1 MTQIRVDCFSVSADG
16 FGAGPAQSL
25 AHPLGQ
31 GGERLAEWL
40 FPTRS
45 FRARVLGQA
54 DGETGVDESF
64 AASGFENLGAWILG
78 RNMFSPLRGPW
89 ADESWRGWWGETP
102 PYGVPVF
109 VLTHH
114 ARPSLEMQ
122 GGTVFHFV
130 TEGFEAAL
138 AQARRAAAGRDVRIG
153 GGAAT
158 LRHGLS
164 AGLIDTL
171 HIAQSPVLLGAGEPL
186 WAGLDLPA
194 LGYRLAESVAGERA
208 THLRIVRA

>member
-1 MTQIRVDCFSVSADG
+1 MTQIRVDCYSISADG
-16 FGAGPAQSL
+16 FAAGPAQSL
-25 AHPLGQ
+25 EHPLGR
-31 GGERLAEWL
+31 GGERLAAWL

-45 FRARVLGQA
+45 FRTRVLGQP
-54 DGETGVDESF
+54 DGETGVDEGF
-64 AASGFENLGAWILG
+64 AARGFENLGAWILG

-130 TEGFEAAL
+130 TQGFAAAL
-138 AQARRAAAGRDVRIG
+138 QQARAAAAGRDVRIG

-158 LRHGLS
+158 LRQYLQ
-164 AGLIDTL
+164 AGLIDRL
-171 HIAQSPVLLGAGEPL
+171 HIAQSPVLLGQGELL

-194 LGYRLAESVAGERA
+194 LGYRIREVVAGERA
-208 THLRIVRA
+208 THLRIERG

>member
-1 MTQIRVDCFSVSADG
+1 MTQIRVDCYSISADG

-25 AHPLGQ
+25 EHPLGR
-31 GGERLAEWL
+31 GGEQLAAWL

-45 FRARVLGQA
+45 FRSRVLDQP
-54 DGETGVDESF
+54 DGETGVDEGF
-64 AASGFENLGAWILG
+64 AARGFENLGAWILG

-89 ADESWRGWWGETP
+89 ADESWRGWWGDTP

-130 TEGFEAAL
+130 TQGFEAAL
-138 AQARRAAAGRDVRIG
+138 QQARAAAAGRDVRIG

-158 LRHGLS
+158 LRQYLQ
-164 AGLIDTL
+164 AGLIDRL
-171 HIAQSPVLLGAGEPL
+171 HIAQSPVLLGQGEPL

-194 LGYRLAESVAGERA
+194 LGYRLAEVVPGERA
-208 THLRIVRA
+208 THLRIERG

>member
-1 MTQIRVDCFSVSADG
+1 MTQIRVDCYSNYDDG
-16 FGAGPAQSL
+16 IGAGPAQSL
-25 AHPLGQ
+25 EHPLGRDA
-31 GGERLAEWL
+31 ERLAAWL

-45 FRARVLGQA
+45 FRSRVLGQP
-54 DGETGVDESF
+54 DGETGVDEGF
-64 AASGFENLGAWILG
+64 AARGFENLGAWILG

-89 ADESWRGWWGETP
+89 ADESWRGWWGDTP

-130 TEGFEAAL
+130 TQGFTAAL
-138 AQARRAAAGRDVRIG
+138 QQARAAAAGRDVRIG

-158 LRHGLS
+158 LRQYLQ
-164 AGLIDTL
+164 AGLIDRL
-171 HIAQSPVLLGAGEPL
+171 HIAQSPVLLGQGEPL

-194 LGYRLAESVAGERA
+194 LGYRLAEVVPGERA
-208 THLRIVRA
+208 THLRIERG

>member
-1 MTQIRVDCFSVSADG
+1 MNQIRVDCYSISADG

-25 AHPLGQ
+25 EHPLGR
-31 GGERLAEWL
+31 GGEHLAAWL

-45 FRARVLGQA
+45 FRTRVLGQA
-54 DGETGVDESF
+54 DGETGVDDGF
-64 AASGFENLGAWILG
+64 AARGFENLGAWILG
-78 RNMFSPLRGPW
+78 RNMFGPVRGPW
-89 ADESWRGWWGETP
+89 PDESWRGWWGDTP

-109 VLTHH
+109 VLSHH

-130 TEGFEAAL
+130 TAGFEAAL
-138 AQARRAAAGRDVRIG
+138 QQARAAAAGRDVRIG

-158 LRHGLS
+158 LRQYLQ
-164 AGLIDTL
+164 AGLIDRL
-171 HIAQSPVLLGAGEPL
+171 HIAQSPVLLGQGEPL

-194 LGYRLAESVAGERA
+194 LGYRMAEVVPGERA
-208 THLRIVRA
+208 THLRIERS